1 MDHIGIPIS
10 DSARTKA
17 FYEQLLVPLG
27 WTCSG
32 WRPGVFAAFKKQ
44 GAPALYFTV
53 AQHVAQTHLAFK
65 AQTQL
70 QVVDFHRNALE
81 AGAVDNGSPGPRPDY
96 GPTYYAAFVLDPD
109 GHNVEAVVGGVSAES

>member
-10 DSARTKA
+10 DSTRTKV
-17 FYEQLLVPLG
+17 FYEELLAPLG

-32 WRPGVFAAFKKQ
+32 WRPGIFAAFKKP
-44 GAPALYFTV
+44 GAPALYFNV

-70 QVVDFHRNALE
+70 QVANFHRDALE
-81 AGAVDNGSPGPRPDY
+81 AGATDNGPPAPRPDY
-96 GPTYYAAFVLDPD
+96 GQTYYAAFVLDPD
-109 GHNVEAVVGGVSAES
+109 GHNVEVVVGGVNAAP

>member
-10 DSARTKA
+10 DSTRTKV
-17 FYEQLLVPLG
+17 FYEQVLAPLG

-32 WRPGVFAAFKKQ
+32 SRPGIFAAFKKD

-53 AQHVAQTHLAFK
+53 AQRVAQTHLAFK

-70 QVVDFHRNALE
+70 QVANFYRDALE
-81 AGAVDNGSPGPRPDY
+81 AGATDNGPPGPRPNY

-109 GHNVEAVVGGVSAES
+109 GHNVEVLVGGVSAGP

>member
-10 DSARTKA
+10 DATRTKD
-17 FYEQLLVPLG
+17 FYEQLLAPLG

-32 WRPGVFAAFKKQ
+32 WRPGSFAVFKKQ

-53 AQHVAQTHLAFK
+53 AQHIAQTHLAFK

-70 QVVDFHRNALE
+70 QVADFHRDAL
-81 AGAVDNGSPGPRPDY
+81 AVGATDNGSPGPRPDY
-96 GPTYYAAFVLDPD
+96 GPSYYAAFVLDPD
-109 GHNVEAVVGGVSAES
+109 GHNVEVLVGGVSVPS

>member
-1 MDHIGIPIS
+1 MDHIGIPIC

-17 FYEQLLVPLG
+17 FYEPLLVPLG

-32 WRPGVFAAFKKQ
+32 WRPGIFAAFKKA

-65 AQTQL
+65 APTPL
-70 QVVDFHRNALE
+70 QVANFHRDALE
-81 AGAVDNGSPGPRPDY
+81 AGGTDNGSPGPRPDY

-109 GHNVEAVVGGVSAES
+109 GHNVEVVVGGVSTGP